1 MFLYSAIMIEPRKH
15 NAFKFVLHNF
25 LENLS
30 DEWGIIIFHGLLNDI
45 YVKNIV
51 DELDEKQKSRINV
64 VNLQVENL
72 NHHTYSQLFFNPTL
86 YDFIPTETFLVFQ
99 TDSMILPENK
109 HLINDFLQYDYVGAP
124 WADGVVGNGG
134 LSLRKKSK
142 MLEIIKHKD
151 DKNMMEDYFFS
162 HNVPSFI
169 NYHVPTCTHAKKFS
183 IETVFDDSP
192 FGVHNF
198 WKYFSSENTEKLLT
212 KYPYL
217 KTLIQLNEKK

>member
-1 MFLYSAIMIEPRKH
+1 MFLYSAIIIEPRKH
-15 NAFKFVLHNF
+15 NAFKFVLDNF

-51 DELDEKQKSRINV
+51 DELDEKQKSRIINV
-64 VNLQVENL
+64 INLQVDNL
-72 NHHTYSQLFFNPTL
+72 DNRTYSQLFFSQTL

-109 HLINDFLQYDYVGAP
+109 HLINEFLHYDYVGAP
-124 WADGVVGNGG
+124 WVDGVVGNGG

-142 MLEIIKHKD
+142 MLEIIKHKHY
-151 DKNMMEDYFFS
+151 KNINEDWFFS
-162 HNVPSFI
+162 RNIPSFI
-169 NYHVPTCTHAKKFS
+169 NYHVPPCIHAKKFS

-198 WKYFSSENTEKLLT
+198 WKYFSTENKEILLS

-217 KTLIQLNEKK
+217 KTLIQLNE